1 MKVKDIPSDKEFERL
16 KREDPAE
23 FDRLY
28 KESMKTLNRATTRLS
43 TISMIIGLVTILL
56 FLIRVLIKK

>member
-16 KREDPAE
+16 RKEDPAE